1 MKKKNLTYER
11 VFLIVVLFNTLKY
24 KELII
29 AYFNLI
35 GFVDSVK
42 GYFKN
47 ILWHINHAEVEIII
61 LIYFVCLFVLSL
73 KYKW

>member
-1 MKKKNLTYER
+1 MKKKNLTLGE
-11 VFLIVVLFNTLKY
+11 VFVIVVLFNPLKY
-24 KELII
+24 KELLI
-29 AYFNLI
+29 AYCHSI

-73 KYKW
+73 KYKR